1 MKIYNVID
9 NMNGICKNI
18 FRLYILKSYII
29 IVWFN
34 FDQVS
39 RANKVDDLTL
49 LFIGAISNKIEYW
62 FLKFER
68 NWKYNWNINK
78 IE

>member
-1 MKIYNVID
+1 MEYARIFFDFIYWNQIWLSCD
-9 NMNGICKNI
+9 SISIK
-18 FRLYILKSYII
+18 F
-29 IVWFN
+29 
-34 FDQVS
+34 

>member
-1 MKIYNVID
+1 MEYARICFDFIYWNHIWLSCD
-9 NMNGICKNI
+9 SISIK
-18 FRLYILKSYII
+18 F
-29 IVWFN
+29 
-34 FDQVS
+34 

-49 LFIGAISNKIEYW
+49 FFIGAISNKIEYW